1 LNLLQLASCGVTELR
16 ARAPQIVRSET
27 SEARLCG
34 IQLDYVPDDALRY
47 TITPAFARSADAT
60 EYPSRMKFSRMDPL
74 IQDRLDPF
82 RHGDRSNVPAFADEI
97 DYGPMFFPLLKMFEI

>member
-1 LNLLQLASCGVTELR
+1 
-16 ARAPQIVRSET
+16 
-27 SEARLCG
+27 
-34 IQLDYVPDDALRY
+34 
-47 TITPAFARSADAT
+47 
-60 EYPSRMKFSRMDPL
+60 MKFSRMDPL